1 MLTLSICIPSYNR
14 LDKLNETIE
23 KILKSGSKDFDVI
36 IVDNCSTRIIEE
48 CIDCSDERVKIIHRE
63 SAVRGEQSVNE
74 CVGFA
79 DASYAL
85 LLLDKDVIEGEY
97 IADLIAILKESKVS
111 GGYCE
116 LNSTNHISEF
126 DREDAVVKFGYLS
139 KHPSG
144 NIYKTDFVKE
154 FIAQEPE
161 IIGTDAFGFDYAL
174 AYVASKGP
182 MLLYNKPLVFSQL
195 DKQIGKPEKSLS
207 FNPQNNN
214 VFYLPKNRTCEFKN
228 FASSLDKLMLSK
240 EMKLRVFEKLYVRT
254 ISQVTIQYRKVMRNE
269 FTCYHYGHDTKRVS
283 IFEMLD
289 NYHKVNS
296 CVNEMEL
303 SYLSLVD
310 KKDIKYNAL
319 KKGLAKVI
327 KKLTKK

>member
-14 LDKLNETIE
+14 FEKLNETIE

-36 IVDNCSTRIIEE
+36 IVDNCSPRRIEE
-48 CIDCSDERVKIIHRE
+48 FIDCSDERVKIIHRE

-97 IADLIAILKESKVS
+97 IADLITILKDSKVS

-116 LNSTNHISEF
+116 INSTNHICEF

-154 FIAQEPE
+154 YISQEPE

-174 AYVASKGP
+174 AYVASRGT

-195 DKQIGKPEKSLS
+195 DKPVGKPEKSLS

-214 VFYLPKNRTCEFKN
+214 VFYLPMDRTCEFKKY
-228 FASSLDKLMLSK
+228 AGALDKLLISK
-240 EMKLRVFEKLYVRT
+240 EMKLKVFEKLYQRT
-254 ISQVTIQYRKVMRNE
+254 ISQVTIQYRKVMKNE

-283 IFEMLD
+283 IFEMVD

-296 CVNEMEL
+296 CINEMEL
-303 SYLSLVD
+303 SYLSLDD
-310 KKDIKYNAL
+310 KKKIKCNVL
-319 KKGLAKVI
+319 KKGLTKI
-327 KKLTKK
+327 LKKLIKR